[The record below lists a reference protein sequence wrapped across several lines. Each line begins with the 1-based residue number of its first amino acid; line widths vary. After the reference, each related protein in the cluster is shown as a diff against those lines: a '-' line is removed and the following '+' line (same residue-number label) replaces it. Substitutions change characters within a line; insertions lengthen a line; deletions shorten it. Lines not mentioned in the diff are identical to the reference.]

1 MIQLNRV
8 RKVLAFT
15 ALGVAA
21 LYALAGYMGS
31 SQAIGEHPEWRRVA
45 AKPQDF
51 GLKAELASFNS
62 RDGIALKAWWLPALS
77 AAHGNLV
84 LAHGRD
90 ANRSNMLPRA
100 NFLVRHGY
108 NVLAVDLRDHGENGG
123 RFISPGYLEARD
135 ILGAVDYLRARG
147 EGTPIAVLGHSYG
160 AVAAL
165 HAAAQSSEIA
175 AVISDGAFA
184 SATEVLANVTEHYL
198 KSPET
203 PRWAKMLLWL
213 SKCPGV
219 YAATNIAFYLR
230 TGEHAGPEMITAL
243 PVVSRVHQPVLF
255 ISGETGFHLTAR
267 ERSEDVRSVA
277 RDSQI
282 PGGGAER
289 RHNNTYRAAPREYE
303 RAVLRFLADSAGVAN
318 ATDNRSGHPL

>member
-1 MIQLNRV
+1 MIQLKRA

-15 ALGVAA
+15 VLGVAA

-31 SQAIGEHPEWRRVA
+31 SQAIGEHPEWRRVV

-62 RDGIALKAWWLPALS
+62 RDGIALKAWWLPAQS

-108 NVLAVDLRDHGENGG
+108 NVLAVDLRDHGESEG
-123 RFISPGYLEARD
+123 RFISPGYLEAQD
-135 ILGAVDYLRARG
+135 ILGAVDYLRTRG

-213 SKCPGV
+213 SKCPGI
-219 YAATNIAFYLR
+219 YAATSIAFYLR
-230 TGEHAGPEMITAL
+230 TGEYAGPEMVTAL
-243 PVVSRVHQPVLF
+243 SAVSRVHQPVLF
-255 ISGETGFHLTAR
+255 ISGE
-267 ERSEDVRSVA
+267 
-277 RDSQI
+277 RDFISPLENAQRMFAAL
-282 PGGGAER
+282 PATRKFLVVVPNAG
-289 RHNNTYRAAPREYE
+289 HNTTYKAAPREYE
-303 RAVLRFLADSAGVAN
+303 RAVLRFLADSTGVAK